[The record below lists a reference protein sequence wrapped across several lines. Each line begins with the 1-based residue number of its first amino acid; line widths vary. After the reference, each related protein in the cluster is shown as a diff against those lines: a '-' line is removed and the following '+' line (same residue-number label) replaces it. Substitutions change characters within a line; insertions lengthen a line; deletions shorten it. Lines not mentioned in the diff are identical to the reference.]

1 MPDRPLPTN
10 RQSFAL
16 LDTATPATR
25 YDSYYKLALLSGFML
40 LASTEWTV
48 WHSTPFDR
56 LNSHHTLTPPSLATS
71 YPGGADLQV
80 NSMGAPPLAFLDR
93 QGTHGPTSRDTN
105 LDTAATTP
113 PNHAAPHRAVGLAK
127 IAAPPPAGRRPADGW
142 STLTLE
148 RGDNLR
154 RILTRSEI
162 DTQDLRDL
170 LELPKVRRDL
180 ARLHPGETLKLRT
193 DHNRSLQELIYRFDE
208 GRTLH
213 VTRNTGRFL
222 AAEIPQEMETRTR
235 QVSGTIER
243 SLFEAAQA
251 SGLGDRV
258 TTELSDI
265 FAWDIDF
272 ALDVRPGDRFAV
284 LYEEHYLA
292 GEKVDDG
299 NILAAAFTNRGRTYQ
314 AVRYADPD
322 GHTDYYTPDG
332 YRLDRALLRTPV
344 EFSYISSGFTLSR
357 YDPVLHRFRA
367 HKGVDYAAPTGTPVK
382 AAGNGRIDF
391 AGVDGGYGNM
401 VLIQHG
407 DRYSTLYG
415 HLSRIATGLA
425 PGTRVHQGEIIGYVG
440 QTGLATG
447 PHLHYELRIDGVPQ
461 DPLTVKLPLSE
472 PIPPERRR
480 DFVQAARELLAQV
493 QAPARLA
500 LSASTTPN

>member
-16 LDTATPATR
+16 LDTAAPATR

-40 LASTEWTV
+40 LAGTEWTV
-48 WHSTPFDR
+48 WHSAPFDR
-56 LNSHHTLTPPSLATS
+56 LSSHHTLTLPAPATS
-71 YPGGADLQV
+71 YRGGADLQA
-80 NSMGAPPLAFLDR
+80 NSMRAPPLAFLDR
-93 QGTHGPTSRDTN
+93 EGTHWPTSRN
-105 LDTAATTP
+105 RAATTP
-113 PNHAAPHRAVGLAK
+113 PNHAA
-127 IAAPPPAGRRPADGW
+127 PPAGRRPADGW

-170 LELPKVRRDL
+170 LELPKVHRDL

-208 GRTLH
+208 GWTLH
-213 VTRNTGRFL
+213 VTRNAGRFL

-265 FAWDIDF
+265 FARDIDF

-299 NILAAAFTNRGRTYQ
+299 DILAAAFTNRGRTYR

-322 GHTDYYTPDG
+322 GHMDYYTPDG
-332 YRLDRALLRTPV
+332 YRLDQPLLRTPV

-367 HKGVDYAAPTGTPVK
+367 HTGVDYAAPTGTPVK

-391 AGVDGGYGNM
+391 AGVDGGYGKM

-415 HLSRIATGLA
+415 HLSHIATGLA